1 MIIIYVLPIQTR
13 MQVDYPKGQSVFI
26 SVKLYLFSFRMIFF
40 QGICVLSIAFL
51 P

>member
-26 SVKLYLFSFRMIFF
+26 TYSNTHAGGLSKRT
-40 QGICVLSIAFL
+40 ICFY
-51 P
+51 